1 MEEVGEGPPI
11 FLKYKNFYIQLIRN
25 NSIADNLWLYKNY
38 ETISIIV
45 SNGQID
51 TKEHIHL
58 SNQNS

>member
-1 MEEVGEGPPI
+1 M
-11 FLKYKNFYIQLIRN
+11 KH
-25 NSIADNLWLYKNY
+25 Y

-58 SNQNS
+58 SNQNG